1 VRILREA
8 DLICA
13 EDTRTTQRLL
23 SHYQIKNRILSYYA
37 YNEEKR
43 VPQILNHLS
52 QGQTIAIVSDAGTPT
67 ISDPGQRLIFE
78 CIRQEI
84 PVVPVPGVSS
94 VFAALVASGL
104 PTNRFV
110 FEGFLP
116 RKKGRQ
122 KKLKILSEE
131 EGTIILFE
139 SAVRIQK
146 TIEDVVKIMGN
157 RYIII
162 SRELTKKFE
171 EFIRGFAEEILSQL
185 ASRKLKGEIVLL
197 IAGKDFKV
205 SHLQKTSLRG

>member
-1 VRILREA
+1 MREV

-23 SHYQIKNRILSYYA
+23 SHYEIKNRILSYYA

-43 VPQILNHLS
+43 TPQILQYLL

-67 ISDPGQRLIFE
+67 ISDPGQRLISE
-78 CIRQEI
+78 CARQKI
-84 PVVPVPGVSS
+84 PVVPIPGASS
-94 VFAALVASGL
+94 VFAALAASGL
-104 PTNRFV
+104 PTYRFV

-122 KKLKILSEE
+122 KKLKMLSEE
-131 EGTIILFE
+131 EGTIIIFE
-139 SAVRIQK
+139 SAVRLQK

-157 RYIII
+157 RYIVI

-171 EFIRGFAEEILSQL
+171 EFIRGFANEILSQV
-185 ASRKLKGEIVLL
+185 ASRKLKGEIVLM
-197 IAGKDFKV
+197 IAGKDFKI
-205 SHLQKTSLRG
+205 SHLRETDPRG